1 MSKANYTLK
10 SAKDGMEVVVGFH
23 ESDFGKADAYISRK
37 KRLDA
42 FNTMIE
48 TDKVDL
54 EKIKS
59 GDASGVLRSAED
71 IENEIAEYES
81 KANALN
87 EEVKKVTDEFNKAI
101 AKARKLVTDCEPLM
115 TAMREYYKDTYAEG
129 ALEKLVLAWRVWV
142 SVVILG
148 IENKDDL
155 VDEESII
162 GQVYNFIGGAKGSNK
177 TKCQTNKHLKY
188 NFKDVELADKALG
201 AFCDDPNVVKVLPKH
216 KWVNK
221 IEISAKKASKNA
233 NK

>member
-10 SAKDGMEVVVGFH
+10 SAKEGMDLVVGFH
-23 ESDFGKADAYISRK
+23 ESDFGKADSYITRK

-42 FNTMIE
+42 FKTMIE
-48 TDKVDL
+48 TNRVDL
-54 EKIKS
+54 DRLNS
-59 GDASGVLRSAED
+59 GDASGILRSAEEIKAE
-71 IENEIAEYES
+71 IEDFES
-81 KANALN
+81 KANALK
-87 EEVKKVTDEFNKAI
+87 EEIAKVVEEFNKSI
-101 AKARKLVTDCEPLM
+101 ANARKLVTDCEPFM
-115 TAMREYYKDTYAEG
+115 NAIREYYSDTYKEG
-129 ALEKLVLAWRVWV
+129 AFEKLVMAWRLWV
-142 SVVILG
+142 SFTILN

-201 AFCDDPNVVKVLPKH
+201 AFCDDPSVVKVLPKH

-221 IEISAKKASKNA
+221 IEISAKKASKDA